1 MDNGGVAIKHD
12 MNSEASIIKIVLLH
26 YPDVQ
31 AVYLFGSYGTE
42 DEWPE
47 SDVDIAL
54 LLSPEKSKK
63 TGPLAKSNLLIALE
77 SVLKKDVDIINLR
90 QVSTVLQKE
99 IVSTDRRIY
108 TSDPYATEEFEML
121 TLSYYQKLNEERA
134 GIIESALKDG
144 RFHQI

>member
-1 MDNGGVAIKHD
+1 MKT
-12 MNSEASIIKIVLLH
+12 VLLH

-54 LLSPEKSKK
+54 LLHPEKSKK
-63 TGPLAKSNLLIALE
+63 TGSLAISNLLIALE
-77 SVLKKDVDIINLR
+77 SLLKKNVDIINLR

-99 IVSTDRRIY
+99 IVTADRRIY
-108 TSDPYATEEFEML
+108 TRDSYATEEFEML
-121 TLSYYQKLNEERA
+121 TLSYYQKLHEERA

-144 RFHQI
+144 RLHQI